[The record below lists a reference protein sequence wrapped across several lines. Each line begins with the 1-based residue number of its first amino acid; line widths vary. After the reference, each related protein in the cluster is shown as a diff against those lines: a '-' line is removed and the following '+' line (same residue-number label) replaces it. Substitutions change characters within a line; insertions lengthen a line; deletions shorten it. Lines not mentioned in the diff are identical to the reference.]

1 MCQRLKID
9 VCSLKMEKVNM
20 EKKKYISPVLEIVEI
35 GTLHLLALSKESD
48 EQIDDEEQMSNE
60 YRGGG
65 DWSDMWK
72 NM

>member
-1 MCQRLKID
+1 
-9 VCSLKMEKVNM
+9 M
-20 EKKKYISPVLEIVEI
+20 EKKKYISPVSEIVEI

-65 DWSDMWK
+65 DWENIWDGMK
-72 NM
+72 

>member
-1 MCQRLKID
+1 
-9 VCSLKMEKVNM
+9 M

>member
-1 MCQRLKID
+1 MLFLKVEEVI
-9 VCSLKMEKVNM
+9 M
-20 EKKKYISPVLEIVEI
+20 EKKKYISPVSEIVEI

-48 EQIDDEEQMSNE
+48 VQIDDEEQMSNE

-65 DWSDMWK
+65 DWSNMWE